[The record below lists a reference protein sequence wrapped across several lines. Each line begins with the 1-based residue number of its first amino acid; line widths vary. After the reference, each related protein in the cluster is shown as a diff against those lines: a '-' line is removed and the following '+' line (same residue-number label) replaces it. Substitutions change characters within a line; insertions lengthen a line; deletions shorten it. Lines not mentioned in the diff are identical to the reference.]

1 MLRLDHIDTVLRRL
15 AQVLFV
21 ASSLVALPA
30 HAGEA
35 APAAED
41 PVLEKRVTQLSE
53 LLRCLVC
60 QNQTIADSHAEL
72 AIDLKNQIREKMKA
86 GESDKQIVDYMV
98 ARYGDFVLYKPPVK
112 ATTVILWVGP
122 FALLLGGLGFVF
134 VKVRK
139 RMRLAQA
146 GEALTDDEHRRAS
159 AMLQDEQ
166 IEKGAT
172 R

>member
-1 MLRLDHIDTVLRRL
+1 MLRLDHIDTVLRRF

-21 ASSLVALPA
+21 ASSLVVLPA

-35 APAAED
+35 ASVAED

-112 ATTVILWVGP
+112 ATTVILWAGP
-122 FALLLGGLGFVF
+122 FVLLLSGLGLLFF
-134 VKVRK
+134 RVRK
-139 RMRLAQA
+139 RMRQARA
-146 GEALTDDEHRRAS
+146 GETLSDEEHRRA
-159 AMLQDEQ
+159 AALLQEEPLD
-166 IEKGAT
+166 KGAA

>member
-1 MLRLDHIDTVLRRL
+1 MLRLDHIDTVLRRF

-30 HAGEA
+30 QAGEA

-122 FALLLGGLGFVF
+122 FVLLLGGLGFVF
-134 VKVRK
+134 VKVRQ
-139 RMRLAQA
+139 RLRLAQA
-146 GEALTDDEHRRAS
+146 GEALTDEEHRRAS
-159 AMLQDEQ
+159 ALLQDEQ